1 MLHRLNLK
9 TTLYL
14 GSILL
19 LLVSVFVLAQMV
31 LAQEE
36 MESSQYTIKELFLE
50 IKKTGSFQNIPLI
63 KKE

>member
-36 MESSQYTIKELFLE
+36 MESSQYKIKELFLE